1 MYGCHKD
8 PKVNRWGKFSAIV
21 AFVQTI
27 CFIAF
32 MVWYVNFL
40 GNMMSGAFSNIYGGG
55 SSSSS
60 GGCCRCGPRCSDS
73 LCSANTNS
81 GHCMMSSYDCSWS
94 SSC

>member
-55 SSSSS
+55 SASSS
-60 GGCCRCGPRCSDS
+60 GGCCKGSNS
-73 LCSANTNS
+73 LCSIYTSS
-81 GHCMMSSYDCSWS
+81 GGKSTCNVMSSIGCSWS